1 MSAAPTLASRGLGRR
16 VLVLGILNAT
26 PDSFSD
32 GGRFLDPARAVARG
46 LEMASEG
53 ADALDIGGESTRPGA
68 RPVPEAEERARVLPV
83 IEGLRKQC
91 ALPLSIDTRRASVAR
106 AALAAGASVVN
117 DVTALADPAMRVAVR
132 EAGAEAIL
140 MHMLGEPG
148 TMQEDP
154 RYGDVVAE
162 VAAFLRERAAAAEAD
177 GIPRERL
184 ILDPGIG
191 FGKTLAQNLELLRRL
206 PELVALGYP
215 VLVGPS
221 RKRFL
226 GEILD
231 LPVGERLEGTAA
243 AVACAVRAGAMLV
256 RVHDVQSMARVA
268 RVAEAVRG

>member
-1 MSAAPTLASRGLGRR
+1 M
-16 VLVLGILNAT
+16 LVLGILNAT

-83 IEGLRKQC
+83 IEGLRKTC
-91 ALPLSIDTRRASVAR
+91 GLPLSIDTRRASVAR

-117 DVTALADPAMRVAVR
+117 DVTALRDPAMRVAVR
-132 EAGAEAIL
+132 EAGAEAVL

-154 RYGDVVAE
+154 RYRDVVAD
-162 VAAFLRERAAAAEAD
+162 VRDVLISRAHQAEAD
-177 GIPRERL
+177 GILRSRL

-191 FGKTLAQNLELLRRL
+191 FGKTLEHNTEILRRL
-206 PELVALGYP
+206 EEFRSLGRP
-215 VLVGPS
+215 IVVGAS
-221 RKRFL
+221 RKSFIGRIL
-226 GEILD
+226 GGKD
-231 LPVGERLEGTAA
+231 SPLPPEERLEGSL
-243 AVACAVRAGAMLV
+243 AVACRAALAGSAVL
-256 RVHDVQSMARVA
+256 RVHDVLVTRRALEVFSAIHSREIAAR
-268 RVAEAVRG
+268 RP